1 MFKEITYVN
10 GDRTIKAKLS
20 IHTSEYHFYFGEVLE
35 EAHFLTSYC
44 DFTEFLR
51 KAKEFLGRDMFECKE
66 SAMFKVGDKVTC
78 ARFEGVGEVVEIVE
92 TIDTYPVKVMYGF
105 STFSFT
111 RDGRYYVDSLVSLF
125 HVKEEPT
132 VEKVTVTIQVLK
144 DFEIT
149 KAERNLVLDLV
160 GLRPTAV
167 EFIRRQYDLSF
178 DDARSICDKIW
189 ETPQ

>member
-1 MFKEITYVN
+1 
-10 GDRTIKAKLS
+10 
-20 IHTSEYHFYFGEVLE
+20 
-35 EAHFLTSYC
+35 
-44 DFTEFLR
+44 
-51 KAKEFLGRDMFECKE
+51 
-66 SAMFKVGDKVTC
+66 MFKVGDKVTC

-125 HVKEEPT
+125 HVKEEPI

-178 DDARSICDKIW
+178 DDARSICKAVW
-189 ETPQ
+189 ESAQ